1 MTWSLL
7 TSVQYEACA
16 NKRRQGLK
24 QETTKGW
31 FVTWF
36 LILLRAE
43 FFIPSLL
50 CLLTRLFIILWTFSI
65 MLASRSSSLR
75 VISSSRAS
83 WNPTVL
89 ASNYTH
95 NKHTGTC
102 EPSVVKSHKT
112 WRLGP
117 DMMPRFAVAEPH
129 RFLMT
134 KCERHISV
142 FCIACSCHSYQ

>member
-1 MTWSLL
+1 MQQLIHFTLL
-7 TSVQYEACA
+7 TQGNSCYYSISMLRDHDMEPFNFCTNEACA

-102 EPSVVKSHKT
+102 EPSVVKVIKHED
-112 WRLGP
+112 LGLIWCP
-117 DMMPRFAVAEPH
+117 W
-129 RFLMT
+129 
-134 KCERHISV
+134 
-142 FCIACSCHSYQ
+142 